1 MTDREIA
8 IALQTVA
15 GLERAVRQHLA
26 QNPEPGEVDA
36 ALLVARQA
44 GCLTKPL
51 EKWIA
56 TRACLA
62 VSPQQQTT
70 A

>member
-8 IALQTVA
+8 VALTTIA
-15 GLERAVRQHLA
+15 GIERAVREHLR
-26 QNPEPGEVDA
+26 QNPEPGEVAA

-62 VSPQQQTT
+62 ASQQQQKT